1 MDLGWEV
8 VYLGIPEF
16 RDAITAAG
24 GSFSD
29 LNELG
34 KEFGIDA
41 GQNCYDHEW
50 K

>member
-8 VYLGIPEF
+8 VYLGIAEF
-16 RDAITAAG
+16 REAIAGAG

-34 KEFGIDA
+34 KEFGIEA
-41 GQNCYDHEW
+41 GP
-50 K
+50 KLP